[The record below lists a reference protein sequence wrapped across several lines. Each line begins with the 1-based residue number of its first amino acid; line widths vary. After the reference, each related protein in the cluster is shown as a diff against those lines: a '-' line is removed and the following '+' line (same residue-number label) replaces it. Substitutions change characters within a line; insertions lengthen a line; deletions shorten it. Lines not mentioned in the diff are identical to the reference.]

1 MRQTSLLLASLLAL
15 GSALGCGPEFD
26 PSSEVTTLRVLGLKK
41 DKPYAQPGDTVQL
54 QLLWHDAKG
63 RDDVQTLFIDG
74 CVNPPGDLYYGCFTQ
89 YGEAA
94 AQGTLPRI
102 GDEDRFE
109 VTLPRDIISSRLGEL
124 EPGQTPYGVDIVF
137 FAVCA
142 GRIELAMDAAS
153 ADGSAGLPVRCL
165 DDEGVALGSEDFIV
179 GYTTIY
185 SFEGVSNTNPAFTV
199 DSSGAG
205 EFLIAGKPVAADCV
219 GEACQIAAD
228 VEVDCA
234 DEPERCIKPCEDD
247 GDSECP
253 EISVAPAID
262 PSVVERDDAS
272 SDLFGT
278 ETSEQM
284 WINYYVDHGS
294 VSEVRL
300 LNDSTTGWNGEYRGE
315 LRAPKDPGLLKLWAV
330 SHDNRGGMDFAR
342 VTLKVE

>member
-1 MRQTSLLLASLLAL
+1 MKQTSLLLAGLLAL

-63 RDDVQTLFIDG
+63 RDVQTLFIDG
-74 CVNPPGDLYYGCFTQ
+74 CVNPPGDLYYGCFAQ

-94 AQGTLPRI
+94 AQGMLPRF
-102 GDEDRFE
+102 GSEDRFE
-109 VTLPRDIISSRLGEL
+109 VTLPRDIISSRLGQV

-142 GRIELAMDAAS
+142 GHLELAMDAAT

-165 DDEGVALGSEDFIV
+165 DDDGIALGSEDFIV

-199 DSSGAG
+199 DASGAA
-205 EFLIAGKPVAADCV
+205 EFLIAGKPVVADCV
-219 GEACQIAAD
+219 GEDCQVAAD
-228 VEVDCA
+228 VDVDCA
-234 DEPERCIKPCEDD
+234 AEPERCIKPCEDD

-253 EISVAPAID
+253 KISVAPSID
-262 PSVVERDDAS
+262 PSVVERDDVS
-272 SDLFGT
+272 SDLFDS

-284 WINYYVDHGS
+284 WINYYVDRGG

-300 LNDSTTGWNGEYRGE
+300 LNDSTTGWNEQYRGE